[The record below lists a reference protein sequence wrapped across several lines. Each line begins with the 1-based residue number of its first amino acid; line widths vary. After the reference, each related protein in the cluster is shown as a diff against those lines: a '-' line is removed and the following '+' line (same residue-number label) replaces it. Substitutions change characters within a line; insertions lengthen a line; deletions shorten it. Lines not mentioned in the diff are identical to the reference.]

1 MTQME
6 VNVTKSNVRDGDTLT
21 LTRDGVKITG
31 RATNYHGDI
40 RIDVKFMG
48 SFKVSDGWEFVSAT
62 RMVEAPQLSEDSGR
76 TLMWDGKIWYSGAAM
91 DAYRDEALKLQRHLS
106 ESNDSHYQATLQALR
121 DKLTAANTRANAWK
135 HKCEVEIEDLK
146 QRLDAVA
153 EDQTVTVTK
162 KLYEP
167 TYVKIM
173 RKGEVIVDGYMA
185 EYTYKEKPLT
195 KKILRDALRETYIER
210 DKTCTFSED
219 AELIFN
225 YIKEH

>member
-1 MTQME
+1 MTKME

-48 SFKVSDGWEFVSAT
+48 SFKISDGWDFVSAT

-76 TLMWDGKIWYSGAAM
+76 TLMWDGKIWYSSRAM
-91 DAYRDEALKLQRHLS
+91 DAYRDEALRQQRVIY
-106 ESNDSHYQATLQALR
+106 ESNHSHLMASIQALR
-121 DKLTAANTRANAWK
+121 EKLTTANTRANAWK

-146 QRLDAVA
+146 QRLDTVA
-153 EDQTVTVTK
+153 EDYTVTVDK
-162 KLYEP
+162 RLYEP
-167 TYVKIM
+167 TYVKIQ
-173 RKGEVIVDGYMA
+173 RKGETIVDGYMA
-185 EYTYKEKPLT
+185 EYTYKDKPLT

-210 DKTCTFSED
+210 DKVGTFSED
-219 AELIFN
+219 ADLIMN